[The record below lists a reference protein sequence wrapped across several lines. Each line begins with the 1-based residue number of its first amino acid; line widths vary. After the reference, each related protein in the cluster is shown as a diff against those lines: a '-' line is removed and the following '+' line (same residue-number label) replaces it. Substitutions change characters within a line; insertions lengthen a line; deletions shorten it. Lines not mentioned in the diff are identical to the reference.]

1 MYINIP
7 KGQTADS
14 GTPVGGPQ
22 RQDTAQPLDALRVG
36 ECKHDK
42 IGWWSAVDARG
53 MAVGRARLGTPK
65 WRRRPV
71 SSMIIRGSY
80 PRLSSSD
87 TPSRLLLGLKRHAY
101 FLTFS

>member
-1 MYINIP
+1 MTKKISEGPLAIN
-7 KGQTADS
+7 GS
-14 GTPVGGPQ
+14 
-22 RQDTAQPLDALRVG
+22 QPCCMGDR
-36 ECKHDK
+36 EREEDQ
-42 IGWWSAVDARG
+42 GWWSAVDARG
-53 MAVGRARLGTPK
+53 MVVGRARLGTPK

-101 FLTFS
+101 SVLAFFAQEMITT